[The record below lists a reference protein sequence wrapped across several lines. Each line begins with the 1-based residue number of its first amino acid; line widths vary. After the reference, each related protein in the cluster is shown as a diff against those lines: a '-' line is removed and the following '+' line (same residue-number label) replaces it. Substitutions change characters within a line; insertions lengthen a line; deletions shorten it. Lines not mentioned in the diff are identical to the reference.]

1 MNLEQ
6 ARFNMVEQQV
16 RTWEVLDQRVL
27 NVLHTLAREDFVPTR
42 YRQMAYADLQ
52 IPLAHGESMLPPVVE
67 GRLLQAAQLQPD
79 EEVVEIGLGSGY
91 LTACMA
97 CLGARVE
104 AIDIHPEF
112 VDLAHQRIS
121 SLSGDAGPV
130 TGSVNLQHAD
140 VFADWQPSQPA
151 DVVLVG
157 GSLPFVPASFR
168 HWLKPGG
175 RLLLIVGRSPLMEAR
190 LITRAGE
197 QSWHT
202 ESLFET
208 DIPALQHAEIAQ
220 PFEF

>member
-27 NVLHTLAREDFVPTR
+27 DVLHTLAREDFVPTR

-52 IPLAHGESMLPPVVE
+52 IPLPNGQRMLPPVVE
-67 GRLLQAAQLQPD
+67 GRLLQAAQIQPGED
-79 EEVVEIGLGSGY
+79 VVEIGLGSGY

-97 CLGARVE
+97 SLGARVQ
-104 AIDIHPEF
+104 AIDIYPEF
-112 VDLAHQRIS
+112 VDAAHKRIS
-121 SLSGDAGPV
+121 VLADGEHPLS
-130 TGSVNLQHAD
+130 GSVNLQHAD
-140 VFADWQPSQPA
+140 AFSGWQPEQPV
-151 DVVLVG
+151 DVVVAG
-157 GSLPFVPASFR
+157 GSVPYVPESLL

-175 RLLLIVGRSPLMEAR
+175 RLLVIVGQSPLMEAQ
-190 LITRAGE
+190 LITRTGE
-197 QSWHT
+197 SDWHT

-208 DIPALQHAEIAQ
+208 DIPPLQHVELTQ

>member
-27 NVLHTLAREDFVPTR
+27 DVLHKLPREDFVPAR

-52 IPLAHGESMLPPVVE
+52 IPLPHDQRMLPPVVE
-67 GRLLQAAQLQPD
+67 GRLLQAAQIQPGED
-79 EEVVEIGLGSGY
+79 VVEIGLGSGY
-91 LTACMA
+91 LTACLA
-97 CLGARVE
+97 SLGANVQ
-104 AIDIHPEF
+104 AIDIHPDL
-112 VDLAHQRIS
+112 VDAAHKRIS
-121 SLSGDAGPV
+121 SLTGGENPLS
-130 TGSVNLQHAD
+130 GSVNLQHAD
-140 VFADWQPSQPA
+140 AFSGWQPEQPV

-157 GSLPFVPASFR
+157 GSLPFVPESFL

-175 RLLLIVGRSPLMEAR
+175 RLLVIVGEPPLMEAR
-190 LITRAGE
+190 LITRNGE
-197 QSWHT
+197 SDWRT

-208 DIPALQHAEIAQ
+208 DIPPLQHVERTQ